1 MRRDWD
7 DMPPYD
13 MPHYGGGMMPGR
25 GPPPSWGPGPNMGP
39 PHEGFPGPGN
49 MPDPEY
55 PTQPPMMSFK
65 MFLSQQEDTISDQ
78 DAVKKYNEYKEEFK
92 KQQMNEF
99 FLAHKDEEW

>member
-1 MRRDWD
+1 MFAHPLLPKHI
-7 DMPPYD
+7 MFILY
-13 MPHYGGGMMPGR
+13 
-25 GPPPSWGPGPNMGP
+25 
-39 PHEGFPGPGN
+39 FPDR
-49 MPDPEY
+49 PDPEY

-78 DAVKKYNEYKEEFK
+78 DAVKKYNEYKEDFR